1 MAHSITPPYLGFA
14 LDTFCN
20 INYNF
25 AKFHRISCNIDC
37 KPKLPFGRQYIL
49 DFKEIAIHMTKANNP
64 LIINVGFV
72 VKAEAGFEREFEF
85 DLPELFIP
93 PETNLNNLLGK
104 AKIGRT
110 PQGLVAKIEM
120 SAQTKGNCSRC
131 LDSIEIRV
139 ATEFTELYAF
149 DERSL
154 TESHLLLPKNHQID
168 LAPLIREY
176 LILDMPIST
185 LCKADCK
192 GLCSV
197 CGVNHNHE
205 DCEHPH
211 SSTDTPFSNLQDLFN
226 EED

>member
-1 MAHSITPPYLGFA
+1 LHTP
-14 LDTFCN
+14 TN
-20 INYNF
+20 
-25 AKFHRISCNIDC
+25 
-37 KPKLPFGRQYIL
+37 FGRQHIL
-49 DFKEIAIHMTKANNP
+49 DFKEIVIHMTKGNNP

-93 PETNLNNLLGK
+93 PETNLINLLGN

-110 PQGLVAKIEM
+110 PQGIVANIEM
-120 SAQTKGNCSRC
+120 SAQTTGECSRC
-131 LDSIEIRV
+131 LDPAEVRV

-149 DERSL
+149 NERSL
-154 TESHLLLPKNHQID
+154 TESQLLLPKNHQID

-176 LILDMPIST
+176 LILDMPLAT

-197 CGVNHNHE
+197 CGINHNHE
-205 DCEHPH
+205 DCEHINSNP
-211 SSTDTPFSNLQDLFN
+211 TTPFSSLQDYFN
-226 EED
+226 PED